1 MFGAAG
7 QILRQIWLARAATA
21 TARHQ
26 AGLAVV
32 QCERWASGLAAI
44 NDRELRRL
52 WAGAPGGLR
61 SAEGEEQASR
71 AKNEAAARSS
81 VEATWT
87 SDGR

>member
-21 TARHQ
+21 AARHQ

-44 NDRELRRL
+44 NDRGLRRP
-52 WAGAPGGLR
+52 WAGAPGDLR
-61 SAEGEEQASR
+61 LAEGGGAGIESEKTR
-71 AKNEAAARSS
+71 RLRGAR
-81 VEATWT
+81 
-87 SDGR
+87 